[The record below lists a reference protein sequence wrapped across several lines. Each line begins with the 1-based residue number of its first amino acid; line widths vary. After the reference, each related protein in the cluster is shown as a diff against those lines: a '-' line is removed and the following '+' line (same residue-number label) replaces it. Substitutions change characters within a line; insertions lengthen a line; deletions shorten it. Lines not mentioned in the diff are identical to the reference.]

1 MGGIWNMKNKLKE
14 FFDWLQ
20 MIVLLL
26 LFVVIGLPV
35 MLIGALF
42 FIVIMLIGSILVLT
56 VAIFT
61 SPYKLYVK
69 VQEMEEKKNENN
81 RKGN

>member
-1 MGGIWNMKNKLKE
+1 MKNKLKE

-20 MIVLLL
+20 MIILLL

-61 SPYKLYVK
+61 SPYKLYAK
-69 VQEMEEKKNENN
+69 VQEMEEKKNESN